1 MIEKKSG
8 RTNIWVPWLYKGN
21 LIMGTENPIS
31 DDVMP
36 EAETELVVSSA
47 NQMEVRA
54 IIDRHVIAAS
64 GVGLVPIP
72 LVDLAGVAAVQLN
85 MIKRLAELYDI
96 DYSSRRA
103 RSIIAALIGGS
114 IPAAGALPLFSLA
127 QSIPVIGWTIGAG
140 AASILSGASTYAVGH
155 VMAGHFAKGGDIDD
169 FNADKAKESFGEFYS
184 KGKESVA
191 RVTRRGAKKRVD
203 VESEVAS

>member
-1 MIEKKSG
+1 MATAKTSK
-8 RTNIWVPWLYKGN
+8 TDADTT
-21 LIMGTENPIS
+21 TES
-31 DDVMP
+31 DDSTQAIEVNP
-36 EAETELVVSSA
+36 
-47 NQMEVRA
+47 MEVRA

-96 DYSSRRA
+96 DYSQRRA

-114 IPAAGALPLFSLA
+114 VPAAGALPLFSLA
-127 QSIPVIGWTIGAG
+127 QSIPVIGWTVGAG

-155 VMAGHFAKGGDIDD
+155 VMSGHFAKGGDIED
-169 FNADKAKESFGEFYS
+169 FSAENAKESFGEFYS
-184 KGKESVA
+184 RGKEQVS
-191 RVTRRGAKKRVD
+191 RMTRRGSKTSSAAD
-203 VESEVAS
+203 EAAASPAS